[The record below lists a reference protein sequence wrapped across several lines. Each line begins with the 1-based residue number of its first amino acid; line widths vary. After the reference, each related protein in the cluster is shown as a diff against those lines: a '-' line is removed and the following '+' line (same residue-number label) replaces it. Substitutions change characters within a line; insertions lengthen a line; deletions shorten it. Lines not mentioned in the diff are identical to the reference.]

1 MDIVGVVL
9 RRMVVRPMITSPF
22 DATHAMRSP
31 IPPSTDNFDA
41 DVQRPS
47 KTALKKTMQEL
58 QQLGEALTELNEERL
73 RALPLSETL
82 LDAVLE
88 FQRTRSHEG
97 RRRQLQY
104 IGKLMRGADVEPIRE
119 AVASARL
126 VHAREALALH
136 EAEHWRDRLLASDSE
151 LTPWMAQHP
160 ASDLQQLRSLIRAAR
175 KDVAVSPDDTKAVGR
190 KGRAYRELFQF
201 IKTTS

>member
-1 MDIVGVVL
+1 
-9 RRMVVRPMITSPF
+9 
-22 DATHAMRSP
+22 MRSL
-31 IPPSTDNFDA
+31 IHPSTNSVDA
-41 DVQRPS
+41 GAQQPS
-47 KTALKKTMQEL
+47 KTALKKAMQEL
-58 QQLGEALTELNEERL
+58 QQLGEALTELNDERL
-73 RALPLSETL
+73 RELPLSETL

-126 VHAREALALH
+126 LHAREALALH
-136 EAEHWRDRLLASDSE
+136 EAEHWRDRLLANDSD

-160 ASDLQQLRSLIRAAR
+160 ESDLQQLRSLIRAAR
-175 KDVAVSPDDTKAVGR
+175 KDLAVASDDPKAAGR

-201 IKTTS
+201 IKATS